1 MVVYM
6 KHLLRIISYCFGFL
20 IFIITFLFLKVSGSF
35 VDITSTELFFKPY
48 LIDNINQYNIKID
61 HINLYID
68 KSEHKLITNIKIDFF
83 NKFDQGN
90 HQLYSKVEIPI
101 KLYLKSKSKYQFNIL
116 LNELNTNVI
125 STQNSNYN
133 IIVNGIISSNLFSI
147 SGGGTKLPIDL
158 VKGLWPKSIGNG
170 ARKWVN
176 KNLSNGKIK
185 NLKFNVNIPLVSY
198 KIKNNLSKEN
208 LNLKFDFEEMK
219 ISFLNDMSSI
229 HDASGEAFLDGEK
242 FYSNLFKGKVKG
254 IDHNEINLTNSY
266 FIAHQ
271 FQKKHGPG
279 EVNINAD
286 SNLRDLLLFLFQH
299 PKDLK
304 RFFPFDIDSIS
315 AFSNTNTNFKFPLK
329 SKITFEEIEIS
340 SNSKLKNTIIKD
352 IYSKDITSDNL
363 SVSVSNKEINILG
376 NIVLENQNLNLKW
389 NQKFNN
395 NKDSAFVSF
404 DGSIN
409 DKILNYYSI

>member
-1 MVVYM
+1 M
-6 KHLLRIISYCFGFL
+6 S
-20 IFIITFLFLKVSGSF
+20 SGPSLSGGL
-35 VDITSTELFFKPY
+35 TS
-48 LIDNINQYNIKID
+48 
-61 HINLYID
+61 
-68 KSEHKLITNIKIDFF
+68 
-83 NKFDQGN
+83 
-90 HQLYSKVEIPI
+90 
-101 KLYLKSKSKYQFNIL
+101 
-116 LNELNTNVI
+116 
-125 STQNSNYN
+125 
-133 IIVNGIISSNLFSI
+133 ISSASSTRSMQRAKEGSSRLSKALLVRINPEFSI

-208 LNLKFDFEEMK
+208 LNLNFDFEEMK

-304 RFFPFDIDSIS
+304 RFFPFDINSIS

-340 SNSKLKNTIIKD
+340 SNSKLKNIIIKD
-352 IYSKDITSDNL
+352 IKLLKKTGGSSK
-363 SVSVSNKEINILG
+363 
-376 NIVLENQNLNLKW
+376 
-389 NQKFNN
+389 
-395 NKDSAFVSF
+395 
-404 DGSIN
+404 
-409 DKILNYYSI
+409 